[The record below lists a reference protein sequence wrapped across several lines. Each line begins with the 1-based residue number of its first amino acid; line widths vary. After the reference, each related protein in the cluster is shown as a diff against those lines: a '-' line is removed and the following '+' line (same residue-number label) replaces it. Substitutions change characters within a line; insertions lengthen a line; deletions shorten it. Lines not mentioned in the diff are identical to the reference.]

1 MLLSAVPALQHG
13 WADAAMIGAIVV
25 FATVGDVLI
34 AAAMRSIGDLD
45 DIKAARGL
53 SGAILAVLGSV
64 RFVGGVFFM
73 ALSFF
78 SLLFALSHA
87 DLSLVAPASASL
99 TSVTNAV
106 AAKIFLKENVDRRRW
121 IAAVCVCAGV
131 ILMAH

>member
-1 MLLSAVPALQHG
+1 MASFPQHG
-13 WADAAMIGAIVV
+13 WNDAAMIAAIVV

-99 TSVTNAV
+99 TFVTNAV
-106 AAKIFLKENVDRRRW
+106 AAKIFLKENVDRRGW